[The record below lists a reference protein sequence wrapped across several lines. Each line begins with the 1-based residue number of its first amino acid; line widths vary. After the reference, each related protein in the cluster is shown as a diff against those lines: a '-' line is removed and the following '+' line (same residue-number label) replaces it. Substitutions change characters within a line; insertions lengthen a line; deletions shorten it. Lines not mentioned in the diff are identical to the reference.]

1 MNIFKKP
8 LQKIKDAFYSLS
20 VYFHDK
26 FGRKKLKGRSTTKFN
41 EILFIIV
48 ITAIPILLFLLG
60 YVYVNISAI
69 GLAFQEFNQETYSF
83 HFVGLS
89 NIEKVINDVLHDDL
103 ISPMLG
109 RSLIAYAT
117 NLLIGL
123 PLNLIFAF
131 VIYKKMP
138 GHIFFQ
144 IILFLPSMVSSMVVT
159 LMFQYSIDYILPD
172 LVKNLFSYEMP
183 NLLFE
188 VDLIF
193 PTLLFYRIWAGFG
206 AALILYSGAMSA
218 IPESIVESV
227 QLNGITPLKE
237 FWYITLP
244 LIWKTISVFLVVEIS
259 GIFGEKLALL
269 NFYGKKADTN
279 IQTLG
284 YYFFQT
290 VITDESFAS
299 YPYASASGIVFTLV
313 TVPITLLARW
323 AFDRLGPSTEN

>member
-193 PTLLFYRIWAGFG
+193 PTLLFYRIWSGFG

-227 QLNGITPLKE
+227 QLWLKV
-237 FWYITLP
+237 
-244 LIWKTISVFLVVEIS
+244 S
-259 GIFGEKLALL
+259 LA
-269 NFYGKKADTN
+269 
-279 IQTLG
+279 
-284 YYFFQT
+284 
-290 VITDESFAS
+290 
-299 YPYASASGIVFTLV
+299 
-313 TVPITLLARW
+313 
-323 AFDRLGPSTEN
+323 

>member
-1 MNIFKKP
+1 MDM
-8 LQKIKDAFYSLS
+8 IKNSDSA
-20 VYFHDK
+20 
-26 FGRKKLKGRSTTKFN
+26 RKSIKYN
-41 EILFIIV
+41 EILFIAV
-48 ITAIPILLFLLG
+48 ITAIPILLFVFG

-69 GLAFQEFNQETYSF
+69 FLAFQEFDQATYSF
-83 HFVGLS
+83 YWVGLD
-89 NIEKVINDVLHDDL
+89 NIIKVASDLLYDDL

-109 RSLIAYAT
+109 RSLVAYAS

-123 PLNLIFAF
+123 PLNLIFAY

-138 GHIFFQ
+138 GHVFFQ
-144 IILFLPSMVSSMVVT
+144 IVLFLPSMVSSMVVT
-159 LMFQYSIDYILPD
+159 LMFQYSVDYILPE
-172 LVKNLFSYEMP
+172 LMMKLFRYEMP

-206 AALILYSGAMSA
+206 SALILYSGAMSA

-227 QLNGITPLKE
+227 QLDGITPLKE

-244 LIWKTISVFLVVEIS
+244 LIWKTVSVFLVVEIS

-279 IQTLG
+279 VQTLG

-290 VITDESFAS
+290 IINDESFAS
-299 YPYASASGIVFTLV
+299 YPYASASGILFTII
-313 TVPITLLARW
+313 TVPITLLSRW
-323 AFDRLGPSTEN
+323 AFDKFGPSTEK